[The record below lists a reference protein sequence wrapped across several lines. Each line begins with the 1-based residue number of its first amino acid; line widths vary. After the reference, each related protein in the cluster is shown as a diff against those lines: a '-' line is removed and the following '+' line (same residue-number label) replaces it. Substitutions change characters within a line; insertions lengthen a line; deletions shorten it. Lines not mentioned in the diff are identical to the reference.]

1 MTDELRRLDRGVPEY
16 YYRRDLAAR
25 ELLPAVGVAVGV
37 GVAAF
42 YLARLFAQRT
52 PLSPPS
58 PPHPPLA
65 AQSRQRPRQRA
76 GSGSRAG

>member
-16 YYRRDLAAR
+16 YYRRELAAC
-25 ELLPAVGVAVGV
+25 ELLPAVGVAMGV

-42 YLARLFAQRT
+42 YLVRLFAQRT

-58 PPHPPLA
+58 SPPA
-65 AQSRQRPRQRA
+65 ARSRQRPRQRA
-76 GSGSRAG
+76 GSGSRDG